1 MIERVKNLGGCLKGA
16 GFLML
21 SAAIGCT
28 AVPAFAASCES
39 LASLSLPN
47 TTVTLAQLVPAGAFS
62 PPAPEGRG
70 GRGGPNYKD
79 LPAFCRVLAT
89 ARPTGDSEIK
99 IEVWMPAENWNG
111 KFEGTANG
119 NWAGNIGRAALAGA
133 LRRGYAAAATDTGH
147 EGGGA
152 TFVQGHPEKLID
164 FQYRGIHEMTTDG
177 KLIVNAFY
185 ANPLRYSYFVGC
197 STGGKQALKEAQR
210 FPADYDGIVSGDP
223 ANFTTHMAIQQVG
236 IALAVHKDQASEIP
250 AEKYPLIHKAALDAC
265 DALDG
270 VTDGVIEN
278 PMRCKFDPKVL
289 ECQAADSPS
298 CLTAPQV
305 EAARKIYAPAKNSRT
320 GKEIFPGL
328 EPGSEM
334 GWDGLAGKDAFDY
347 ATNWLRYGV
356 FKDPKWD
363 YKTLNFDGDVTLS
376 EKAGGD
382 AEDANDPNI
391 KPFISRGGKLLMYH
405 GWADPLIAP
414 RNTVEYYQAVL
425 AKLDS
430 VKNVRDSVKLFMVPG
445 MLHCGGGD
453 GPNTFDTLTALEQWR
468 ENGKGP
474 EKITASHMNG
484 GAVDRTRPLCPF
496 PQVAAYK
503 GSGSTDQAENFVCAA
518 PVRN

>member
-1 MIERVKNLGGCLKGA
+1 M
-16 GFLML
+16 
-21 SAAIGCT
+21 T
-28 AVPAFAASCES
+28 
-39 LASLSLPN
+39 
-47 TTVTLAQLVPAGAFS
+47 
-62 PPAPEGRG
+62 
-70 GRGGPNYKD
+70 
-79 LPAFCRVLAT
+79 
-89 ARPTGDSEIK
+89 
-99 IEVWMPAENWNG
+99 
-111 KFEGTANG
+111 
-119 NWAGNIGRAALAGA
+119 
-133 LRRGYAAAATDTGH
+133 
-147 EGGGA
+147 
-152 TFVQGHPEKLID
+152 VQGKA
-164 FQYRGIHEMTTDG
+164 
-177 KLIVNAFY
+177 IVNAFY
-185 ANPLRYSYFVGC
+185 GEGLKYSYFVGC

-210 FPADYDGIVSGDP
+210 FPADYEAIIAGDP
-223 ANFTTHMAIQQVG
+223 ANYTTHMAIQQVG
-236 IALAVHKDQASEIP
+236 VALAVHKDEASDIP

-270 VTDGVIEN
+270 VKDGVIEN

-289 ECQAADSPS
+289 ECKGEDSNS

-305 EAARKIYAPAKNSRT
+305 EAARKIYAAAKNSRT

-334 GWDGLAGKDAFDY
+334 GWAGLTTKDAFGY
-347 ATNWLRYGV
+347 AMNWLIYGV

-363 YKTLNFDGDVTLS
+363 YKTLNFDSDVTLS

-445 MLHCGGGD
+445 MLHCAGGD

-474 EKITASHMNG
+474 EKIVASHMTDG
-484 GAVDRTRPLCPF
+484 VADRTRPLCPF
-496 PQVAAYK
+496 PQVATYK
-503 GSGSTDQAENFVCAA
+503 GSGSTDQAENFTCAA
-518 PVRN
+518 PSRN